1 MSGQEAVQPMWRK
14 NTFDPRVFGTMRD
27 VFLITQQLFVFETL
41 PNIDPC
47 QSDWKLPKFS
57 TGSEKMT

>member
-1 MSGQEAVQPMWRK
+1 MWRK